1 MSWCGKVRLADLQPD
16 AARGDKSQVDDLADP
31 GVSGLS
37 RTRRYR
43 LKGMGNSGRGWS
55 PGLKRKDF

>member
-1 MSWCGKVRLADLQPD
+1 VSWCGKVRLADLEPD
-16 AARGDKSQVDDLADP
+16 APRGDKGKVDDLSDP
-31 GVSGLS
+31 GMGGFS

-55 PGLKRKDF
+55 PGLTRKDF